1 MPPSEA
7 TLVLIVEDNPG
18 TATLQR
24 RTVERAGYRVLT
36 ACSVEEALDV
46 IKTDDVSLILLDN
59 RLSGELSGLDLLANL
74 RSVSP
79 DLPVI
84 MVSGSDT
91 EGAVI
96 QAMRSGVR
104 DFVRKDVNYLEY
116 LPQTIAAV
124 LQSARLEVQ
133 LRDGV
138 GKRAQPIL
146 LVEDDPGVAMLQSRQ
161 LERAGFEVLVAHTA
175 ADALRQIEKN
185 EVGLLVLD
193 HNLPDG
199 VTGLKLYERIR
210 GAGHDLP
217 AIMVSSHTD
226 EGTVLAALRAG
237 VRDYVAKAPDYLT
250 ELRQA
255 VQRVGER
262 VGLETQIAD
271 SKARLAGI
279 VSSAMDAIILVDH
292 ELRITVFNPA
302 AEQIF
307 ETSAD
312 EAMGEPLTRF
322 IPDLAS
328 YFQPPPDG
336 QGHSETVR
344 HEVRGVRAKG
354 KPAELEITIAN
365 LHVAGRP
372 FFSVIARDV
381 TQRKELERLL
391 LQKDKLE
398 SLGLL
403 AGGIAHDFN
412 NILVGIMGN
421 ASLALDTLGPNNPA
435 SAMLRD
441 VMLASETAGN
451 LTRQLLA
458 YAGKGRFVIEPVNL
472 SDLIRQLG
480 SLLQTSIPKTV
491 QLRLELAE
499 DLPSIEADVTQAQQL
514 IMNLVINGA
523 EAMGDKPGEII
534 IATATQDVDEA
545 YIAST
550 LGAAPIKPGRYVDL
564 QIHDTGSGMSQ
575 ETIDRI
581 FDPFFTTKFTG
592 RGLGLAAVLGIVRG
606 HKGAIKVY
614 STRARGTTFKI
625 LLPVTDQRI
634 VKRAPSQNVERTAG
648 AETVLV
654 IDDEDIVRRSAKTVL
669 QRYGYEVVL
678 AENGLEGLELYRV
691 LAGKVHLVLLD
702 MTMPVMGGEETFRE
716 LKTINPDVRVILSS
730 GYNEAE
736 AVRRF
741 TGKGLAGFLQKP
753 YSAATL
759 TEKIRSVLQEGQ
771 TPA

>member
-1 MPPSEA
+1 MSRSDDC
-7 TLVLIVEDNPG
+7 LILIVEDNTG

-24 RTVERAGYRVLT
+24 RAVERAGYRVLT
-36 ACSVEEALDV
+36 AGSAEEAIEVLKADE
-46 IKTDDVSLILLDN
+46 VSLILLDN
-59 RLSGELSGLDLLANL
+59 RLPGELSGLDFLTNL

-91 EGAVI
+91 GAAVI
-96 QAMRSGVR
+96 QALRGGVR

-116 LPQTIAAV
+116 LPQTISTV
-124 LQSARLEVQ
+124 LQRARLEAQ

-138 GKRAQPIL
+138 GNRPQPIL
-146 LVEDDPGVAMLQSRQ
+146 VVEDDPGVAMLQSKQ

-185 EVGLLVLD
+185 DVGLLVLD

-199 VTGLKLYERIR
+199 VTGLELYQRIR

-262 VGLETQIAD
+262 VRLEAQIAD

-279 VSSAMDAIILVDH
+279 VSSAMDAIILIDH

-302 AEQIF
+302 AEEIF
-307 ETSAD
+307 ETSAG
-312 EAMGEPLTRF
+312 EALGQPITRF

-328 YFQPPPDG
+328 HIQPPASGG
-336 QGHSETVR
+336 QGNSPTVR
-344 HEVRGVRAKG
+344 QEVSGLRAKG
-354 KPAELEITIAN
+354 KPAELEITVAN

-441 VMLASETAGN
+441 VMVASETAGN

-472 SDLIRQLG
+472 SDLVRQLG
-480 SLLQTSIPKTV
+480 PLLQTSIPKTA
-491 QLRLELAE
+491 QLRFELA
-499 DLPSIEADVTQAQQL
+499 DSLPSVEADITQIQQL

-523 EAMGDKPGEII
+523 EAMGDKPGDILI
-534 IATATQDVDEA
+534 TTGVQDVDEA
-545 YIAST
+545 YIATALAS
-550 LGAAPIKPGRYVDL
+550 APIKPGRYVDL

-614 STRARGTTFKI
+614 SAPGRGTTFKI
-625 LLPVTDQRI
+625 LFPVTDQR
-634 VKRAPSQNVERTAG
+634 VVRRADSQGPERTTG

-654 IDDEDIVRRSAKTVL
+654 IDDENIVRRSAKTVL
-669 QRYGYEVVL
+669 ERYGYEVVL
-678 AENGLEGLELYRV
+678 AENGKEGLELYRV
-691 LAGKVHLVLLD
+691 FAGRVKVVLLD
-702 MTMPVMGGEETFRE
+702 MTMPVMGGEETFRA

-759 TEKIRSVLQEGQ
+759 TEKIRSVLRDAQ
-771 TPA
+771 T